1 MSNTE
6 ISIEAMIDYICEIE
20 SEYPDD
26 GWIETILK
34 HGCKGYIDYPEDEIR
49 ERYKEIKASEENTE
63 YDTHEEDE

>member
-26 GWIETILK
+26 GWIETLLR
-34 HGCKGYIDYPEDEIR
+34 HGCKGYIHYPEDEIR
-49 ERYKEIKASEENTE
+49 ERYKEIKESEENTA
-63 YDTHEEDE
+63 YADEKDAS